1 MTDERTENLEARLT
15 AAFGRH
21 ALPPAPVGLYR
32 HLEQVVDVGQALV
45 ARSGRRRLV
54 AVAALVVLLALAWIA
69 FIGIVLIGSVPGAPD
84 AETSPRA
91 TAITSVD
98 GLPVRGVG
106 AVLALRRAGGLR
118 DQPVVVGGYW
128 TNRSRPHSCV
138 PPTGQPGLLEHYC
151 SDGEYGITERN
162 EPILRYVEPAR
173 AVPATGPSLTPQF
186 DLDAAKGDFLFMSQ
200 FGFELPPLPIV
211 VRGHFDDPR
220 ASDCRPE
227 ARQLCLDRLVVDR
240 VVLFDIESAWAATP
254 PLVQATFPDGEAR
267 PAPFGPDECPQV
279 TDPGFVGWTVPAA
292 IGLPDEEGLV
302 WVMVSRDDEV
312 VYGDWTDDP
321 AGSGRRLRMLA
332 KQMCAAR
339 ASDELVTRGPMP
351 TSMYLEWS
359 DGTFTRIGAH
369 ASRP

>member
-1 MTDERTENLEARLT
+1 V
-15 AAFGRH
+15 
-21 ALPPAPVGLYR
+21 ALL
-32 HLEQVVDVGQALV
+32 L
-45 ARSGRRRLV
+45 
-54 AVAALVVLLALAWIA
+54 LLALAWIA
-69 FIGIVLIGSVPGAPD
+69 FVGIVLIGSSPAAAPD

-91 TAITSVD
+91 TTVTSVD

-106 AVLALRRAGGLR
+106 AVLALRQAGGLR

-138 PPTGQPGLLEHYC
+138 APLAQTGLLEHYC
-151 SDGEYGITERN
+151 VDGEYGITERN
-162 EPILRYVEPAR
+162 EPILRLDEGGR
-173 AVPATGPSLTPQF
+173 AVPAIGPSLTPHF
-186 DLDAAKGDFLFMSQ
+186 DRDALAGDLLLLGMFNY
-200 FGFELPPLPIV
+200 EHPPIPIV

-240 VVLFDIESAWAATP
+240 VVLFDIEAAWAATP
-254 PLVQATFPDGEAR
+254 PLLQATFPDGETR
-267 PAPFGPDECPQV
+267 PAPFGPGECPQIA
-279 TDPGFVGWTVPAA
+279 DPGFVGWTVPAA
-292 IGLPDEEGLV
+292 IGLPDETAPI
-302 WVMVSRDDEV
+302 WVMVSRVDEV
-312 VYGDWTDDP
+312 VFGDWADDP
-321 AGSGRRLRMLA
+321 AGSGRQLRMLA

-339 ASDELVTRGPMP
+339 ASDEIVTRGPLP